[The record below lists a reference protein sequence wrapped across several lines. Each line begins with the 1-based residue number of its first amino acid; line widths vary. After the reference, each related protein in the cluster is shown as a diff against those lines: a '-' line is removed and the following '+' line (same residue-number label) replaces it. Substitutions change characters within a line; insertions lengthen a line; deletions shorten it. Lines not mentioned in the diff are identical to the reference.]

1 MARKMTYVDTMV
13 LVAAYSPR
21 ETLYNFLETGRLSR
35 DRCATNN
42 ANDQIS
48 RESYHGNVQR
58 TENSC
63 VEERSL
69 EACKGPGYGVRVRD
83 HCHGEAGTN
92 SGKQSHDE
100 RLLSEPASVQS
111 EKERG
116 Q

>member
-1 MARKMTYVDTMV
+1 MTYVDTRV

-42 ANDQIS
+42 ANDQIN
-48 RESYHGNVQR
+48 RESYHGNIQR
-58 TENSC
+58 TENSRI
-63 VEERSL
+63 EQRSS
-69 EACKGPGYGVRVRD
+69 EGAVCSIRD
-83 HCHGEAGTN
+83 HRHGEPGTD
-92 SGKQSHDE
+92 SGKQPHDE
-100 RLLSEPASVQS
+100 RLLSEPASIQP

>member
-1 MARKMTYVDTMV
+1 MTYVDTRV

-42 ANDQIS
+42 ANDQIN
-48 RESYHGNVQR
+48 RESYHGNIQR
-58 TENSC
+58 TENSR
-63 VEERSL
+63 VEERSG
-69 EACKGPGYGVRVRD
+69 EACKDSVCSVRD
-83 HCHGEAGTN
+83 HRHGKSGADP
-92 SGKQSHDE
+92 GKQPHDE
-100 RLLSEPASVQS
+100 RFLSEPVSVEA